1 MNILHNLMQLSAKI
15 PDPENRI
22 DAWVVA
28 VCLSAI
34 EITIGVAVIIT
45 FN

>member
-15 PDPENRI
+15 PDRENRI

-34 EITIGVAVIIT
+34 EVAIGIAVIIAI
-45 FN
+45 N